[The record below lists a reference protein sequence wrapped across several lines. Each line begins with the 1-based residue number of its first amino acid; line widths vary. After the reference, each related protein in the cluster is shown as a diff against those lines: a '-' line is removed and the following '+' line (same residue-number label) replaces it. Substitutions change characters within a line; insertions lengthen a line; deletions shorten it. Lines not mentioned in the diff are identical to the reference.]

1 MTDINPID
9 AATAALRGQTW
20 ATPPAVARL
29 RTDVRSGE
37 NFLIAATGALPPLFI
52 GAVMIEW
59 GFEVPREQSDAFHA
73 WLAENEAD
81 LAAACPPGVQYRG
94 TYGVFAQSIDT
105 LGAYR
110 TIWTFESLAA
120 METLAAEV
128 GNATPFGTR
137 LKALTAFRDERI
149 GASRSQ
155 QILHPAASAKRT

>member
-1 MTDINPID
+1 MTGTPLD
-9 AATAALRGQTW
+9 AATAALRSQAW

-37 NFLIAATGALPPLFI
+37 NFLITTTGALPPLFI

-59 GFEVPREQSDAFHA
+59 GFEVARDQSEAFHT
-73 WLAENEAD
+73 WLMENEAN
-81 LAAACPPGVQYRG
+81 LAAECPPGVQYRG
-94 TYGVFAQSIDT
+94 TYAVFAQSIDT

-110 TIWTFESLAA
+110 TIWTFTSLAA

-128 GNATPFGTR
+128 AAATSFGTR

-155 QILHPAASAKRT
+155 QILHPAASAQRT